1 MNNSRE
7 EQHGPQRPSHFG
19 EEQNVRV
26 SRNETPLEYPVGT
39 DVQIENEV
47 PYGWVPPMASTPV
60 YLTEAPPKD
69 RALRNWSAFRAVV
82 EARRIPVLAKNRNRV
97 RAVISNT
104 DDTAS
109 IYLLQDENIQYDIAG
124 FQLKPGTSVE
134 MFHNAGVW
142 AVAAG
147 GDGFATIE
155 VLMEYEVDQL

>member
-1 MNNSRE
+1 MKRD
-7 EQHGPQRPSHFG
+7 QQPQGPERPSHFG
-19 EEQNVRV
+19 EDQNVRA
-26 SRNETPLEYPVGT
+26 SRNETSLDFPVGT
-39 DVQIENEV
+39 DVQIEEQV
-47 PYGWVPPMASTPV
+47 PYGWTPPMESTPV

-69 RALRNWSAFRAVV
+69 RSLRNWSAFRAVV
-82 EARRIPVLAKNRNRV
+82 EARRIPVLSKNRNRV

-124 FQLKPGTSVE
+124 FQLKPGTSIE
-134 MFHNAGVW
+134 MLHNAAVW

-155 VLMEYEVDQL
+155 VMMEYEVDDL